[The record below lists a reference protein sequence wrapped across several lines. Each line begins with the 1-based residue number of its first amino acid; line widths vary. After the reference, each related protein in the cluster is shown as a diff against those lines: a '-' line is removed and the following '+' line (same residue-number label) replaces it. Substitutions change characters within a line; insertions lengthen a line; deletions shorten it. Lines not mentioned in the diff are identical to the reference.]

1 MENLI
6 KKGNRNSQLCYSLPQ
21 ENLLRMICSDLR
33 ENELFKNGKISA
45 HCNESSNG
53 CKCEAQ

>member
-21 ENLLRMICSDLR
+21 ENLLRMICSDLS

-45 HCNESSNG
+45 Q
-53 CKCEAQ
+53 CEVQ